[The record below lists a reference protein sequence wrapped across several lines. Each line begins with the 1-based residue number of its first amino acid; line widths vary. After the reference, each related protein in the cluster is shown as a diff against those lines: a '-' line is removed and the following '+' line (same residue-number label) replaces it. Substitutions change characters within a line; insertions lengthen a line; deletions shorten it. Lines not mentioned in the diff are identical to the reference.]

1 MCFVSFSVPM
11 LLKLLCGSGNMT
23 HGVVDLCSFLFFFFR
38 RGKLDLTPIAYSLH
52 ILDENTRSLL
62 WTACSLPYADSDTL
76 QFNFSNLKL
85 NVAPGTSW
93 LKSFS
98 HSGLSCVL
106 KSRFVLVC
114 SAGPL
119 ALAELVFFCTVLSK
133 IDGLGIY

>member
-23 HGVVDLCSFLFFFFR
+23 HGVVDLCSFLFFFR
-38 RGKLDLTPIAYSLH
+38 KGKLDLTPTAYSLH
-52 ILDENTRSLL
+52 ILDENTRSL
-62 WTACSLPYADSDTL
+62 WPAFSLPYADSDSL
-76 QFNFSNLKL
+76 QFNFSNLRL

-114 SAGPL
+114 SAGLL
-119 ALAELVFFCTVLSK
+119 ALAELTYFFAQN
-133 IDGLGIY
+133 